1 MPNREPNPGL
11 FKRWLVLVYLPLGT
25 FVICLALVVG
35 KILTGGAV
43 WVVGLLGLYCVV
55 PARLLLETQRKGLE
69 LPKPPGAQRGQK
81 APTPGSNRGQK
92 APAPGDERGQRPP
105 TREAERGQ
113 RPPTPVDNRGQKPAP
128 RPKRAV
134 PAEGAKDSSPVRE
147 RIERPRRPAAPRKS
161 PQVIRRRALASIIGI
176 GVLLLV
182 GGILVIVGIGRV
194 TSSFGL
200 VMVGLG
206 GFLMI
211 LSVTL
216 PTFRLVDAL
225 LRGIGR
231 LLSRRP
237 APGAKSGE

>member
-1 MPNREPNPGL
+1 
-11 FKRWLVLVYLPLGT
+11 VLVYIPLGT
-25 FVICLALVVG
+25 FVISLALVAG
-35 KILTGGAV
+35 KILTGGSL
-43 WVVGLLGLYCVV
+43 WLVGLLGLYCVV

-69 LPKPPGAQRGQK
+69 LPKPPGAKRGPK
-81 APTPGSNRGQK
+81 PPARAP
-92 APAPGDERGQRPP
+92 
-105 TREAERGQ
+105 
-113 RPPTPVDNRGQKPAP
+113 
-128 RPKRAV
+128 RAV
-134 PAEGAKDSSPVRE
+134 PASEAKKPSPARE
-147 RIERPRRPAAPRKS
+147 RVERPRRPVPRKS
-161 PQVIRRRALASIIGI
+161 PQVIRRRALASLIGI

-200 VMVGLG
+200 VMVGVG

-237 APGAKSGE
+237 AKPRGANPAD

>member
-1 MPNREPNPGL
+1 
-11 FKRWLVLVYLPLGT
+11 VLVYVPLAT
-25 FVICLALVVG
+25 FVISLALVAG
-35 KILTGGAV
+35 KIITGGAL
-43 WVVGLLGLYCVV
+43 WLVGLLGLYCVV

-69 LPKPPGAQRGQK
+69 LPKPPGAKRGHK
-81 APTPGSNRGQK
+81 PVR
-92 APAPGDERGQRPP
+92 RPP
-105 TREAERGQ
+105 
-113 RPPTPVDNRGQKPAP
+113 
-128 RPKRAV
+128 RAV
-134 PAEGAKDSSPVRE
+134 PATEAKEPSPVRQ
-147 RIERPRRPAAPRKS
+147 RIERPRRPAPRKS

-200 VMVGLG
+200 VMVGVG

-231 LLSRRP
+231 LLARRP
-237 APGAKSGE
+237 AKPGGAQPGE

>member
-1 MPNREPNPGL
+1 VPTREPNPGL
-11 FKRWLVLVYLPLGT
+11 FRRWLVLVYVPLAT
-25 FVICLALVVG
+25 FVISLALVAG
-35 KILTGGAV
+35 KIITGGAL
-43 WVVGLLGLYCVV
+43 WLVGLLGLYCVV

-69 LPKPPGAQRGQK
+69 LPKPPGAKRGHK
-81 APTPGSNRGQK
+81 PVR
-92 APAPGDERGQRPP
+92 RPP
-105 TREAERGQ
+105 
-113 RPPTPVDNRGQKPAP
+113 
-128 RPKRAV
+128 RAV
-134 PAEGAKDSSPVRE
+134 PASEAKEPSPVRE
-147 RIERPRRPAAPRKS
+147 RIERPRRPPAPRKS

-200 VMVGLG
+200 VMVGVG

-237 APGAKSGE
+237 AKPGGAQQGE